1 MLVKFEGEL
10 LVVGLGAVV
19 GDSELYAELVAGD
32 DLVGSIGDVQHLQ
45 SAAQRSR
52 WHCIDS
58 NGAGGDRIATVI
70 VPRPGERVVAG
81 CRRHEAEGD
90 IGGLAVVEVHQACR
104 LEGTVN
110 KHIEQS
116 VGPLAVVGQV
126 DVEVNGAAIVH
137 HTLHGDI
144 VNRVIGLGG

>member
-10 LVVGLGAVV
+10 FVIGLGAVV

-32 DLVGSIGDVQHLQ
+32 DLVGGIGDVQHLQ

-58 NGAGGDRIATVI
+58 NGASGDRIATVI